1 MKNKEK
7 VAGIIGGMGPEAT
20 VDLLQRVINLTPAL
34 DDKDHIRCIVDND
47 PKIPSR
53 IKAIIEGKGED
64 PSPYLARMARQLESW
79 GADFLAI
86 PCNTAH
92 YYYDS
97 ISKAVDIPVLNL
109 IQLVVNH
116 IERTDSS
123 CKKIGM
129 LGSTALIVTG
139 LYENPFKKIGVDVIY
154 PSSTD
159 QDNLFNLIRKIKA
172 GNSLDRII
180 PDYIEIVKNLS
191 DTGIDSVIIGCTELS
206 VIQCEMPIKQID
218 AADVL
223 AQAIVDTAKKSK

>member
-1 MKNKEK
+1 MKSKEK

-53 IKAIIEGKGED
+53 IKAIIDGHGED
-64 PSPYLARMARQLESW
+64 PGPYLAKMANQLESW

-92 YYYDS
+92 FYYES
-97 ISKAVDIPVLNL
+97 IANAVDIPVLNL

-116 IERTDSS
+116 VNRTDSS
-123 CKKIGM
+123 FKKIGM

-139 LYENPFKKIGVDVIY
+139 LYEKPFKEIGIEVIY
-154 PSSTD
+154 PSSND
-159 QDNLFNLIRKIKA
+159 QDTLFNLIRRIKA
-172 GNSLDRII
+172 GNSVESII
-180 PDYIEIVKNLS
+180 PEYIEIGKNLS
-191 DTGIDSVIIGCTELS
+191 RAGVESAIIGCTELS
-206 VIQCEMPIKQID
+206 VIQCELPFRQID

-223 AQAIVDTAKKSK
+223 AQAIVDTAKNIL

>member
-1 MKNKEK
+1 MENKEK

-53 IKAIIEGKGED
+53 IKAIIEGQGED
-64 PSPYLARMARQLESW
+64 PGPYLAKMAKQLESW
-79 GADFLAI
+79 SADFLAI

-92 YYYDS
+92 FYYAS
-97 ISKAVDIPVLNL
+97 RANAVDIPVLNL

-116 IERTDSS
+116 VKKTDPS

-139 LYENPFKKIGVDVIY
+139 LYETPFKEIGVEVIY
-154 PSSTD
+154 PSSDD
-159 QDNLFNLIRKIKA
+159 QDTLFNLIKNIKA
-172 GNSLDRII
+172 ENSLESII
-180 PDYIEIVKNLS
+180 PDYIEIGKNLS
-191 DTGIDSVIIGCTELS
+191 KEGVDSAIIGCTELS
-206 VIQCEMPIKQID
+206 VIQCEMPFKQID

-223 AQAIVDTAKKSK
+223 ARAIVETAKNIK

>member
-1 MKNKEK
+1 MENNEK

-20 VDLLQRVINLTPAL
+20 VDLLQRVIKRTPVL

-64 PSPYLARMARQLESW
+64 PGPYLAKMARQLESW

-92 YYYDS
+92 FYYES
-97 ISKAVDIPVLNL
+97 IANAVNIPVLNL

-116 IERTDSS
+116 VKKTDPF

-129 LGSTALIVTG
+129 PLSHIST
-139 LYENPFKKIGVDVIY
+139 
-154 PSSTD
+154 
-159 QDNLFNLIRKIKA
+159 
-172 GNSLDRII
+172 
-180 PDYIEIVKNLS
+180 VKL
-191 DTGIDSVIIGCTELS
+191 
-206 VIQCEMPIKQID
+206 
-218 AADVL
+218 
-223 AQAIVDTAKKSK
+223 